1 MERTGRKRIVVRGES
16 LVAHSTTTK
25 QASGGAEAV
34 PDRRG
39 MYPLHYK
46 PLYVSWSSDVEKRQT
61 KPIATKPH
69 LKNAYSTEF
78 ISTEDAA
85 LI

>member
-1 MERTGRKRIVVRGES
+1 
-16 LVAHSTTTK
+16 
-25 QASGGAEAV
+25 V